1 MSNRVKV
8 SDLEVTERTPT
19 LVYISQRASSQA
31 LEDPLPIL
39 HICKRIGKTGGG
51 KYRSP
56 DCYSVTDCNRP
67 LRYDHTFS
75 DKDLSPT
82 EFRLC
87 SRCGTQADFEQV
99 LADYHKAHKEW
110 LKRDAQR
117 TQEKKAQRQL
127 ERKALAERLDEFATK
142 WWVSTDSNPRPVGN
156 PMYALRV
163 EYKGHTYEIKEVK
176 IAQISEKE

>member
-1 MSNRVKV
+1 MSKRVKV
-8 SDLEVTERTPT
+8 KDLEVTERTPI
-19 LVYISQRASSQA
+19 LVYVSRRTSWATEA
-31 LEDPLPIL
+31 PLPIL
-39 HICKRIGKTGGG
+39 HICKRIGKTDGSE
-51 KYRSP
+51 YRSP
-56 DCYSVTDCNRP
+56 DCYDVTDCNRP
-67 LRYDHTFS
+67 LNWSNTFS

-87 SRCGTQADFEQV
+87 SRCGTQADFEQA
-99 LADYHKAHKEW
+99 LADYHQEHKKW

-117 TQEKKAQRQL
+117 MQEKEAQRQL

-163 EYKGHTYEIKEVK
+163 EYNGHTYEIKEV
-176 IAQISEKE
+176 E